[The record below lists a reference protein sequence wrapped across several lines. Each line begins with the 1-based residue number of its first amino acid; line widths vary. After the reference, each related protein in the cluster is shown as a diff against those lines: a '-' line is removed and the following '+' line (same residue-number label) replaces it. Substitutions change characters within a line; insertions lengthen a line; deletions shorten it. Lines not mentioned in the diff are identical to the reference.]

1 MEIGCGQGAL
11 ALLLASRFDYRG
23 YEPDTASWQ
32 VAQARLS
39 RRGLRQVLNR
49 SLPDSADR
57 TFDVVG
63 AFEVLEHQPDDRAAL
78 TSWIRWVRPG
88 GHLLLS
94 VPAHPDRFGAADRY
108 VGHFRRYSR
117 TGLFDVLRSAGFDDI
132 RIVTYGFPLGYLLE
146 GVRNVIM
153 GQRES
158 RGPGAIEDR
167 TMASGRRLQPG
178 DQWALAI
185 WAATAPFA
193 LAQRPFGEG
202 NLGIGFVAHARR
214 PDVRA

>member
-1 MEIGCGQGAL
+1 
-11 ALLLASRFDYRG
+11 LASRFDYRG

-39 RRGLRQVLNR
+39 RRGLREVLNR
-49 SLPDSADR
+49 RVPDSVDH
-57 TFDVVG
+57 TFDMVG
-63 AFEVLEHQPDDRAAL
+63 AFEVLEHQPDDRVAL
-78 TSWIRWVRPG
+78 ASWIQWVRPG

-94 VPAHPDRFGAADRY
+94 VPAHPDRFAAADRY

-117 TGLFDVLRSAGFDDI
+117 AGLLDVLRSAGLDEI
-132 RIVTYGFPLGYLLE
+132 RIMIYGFPLGYLLE
-146 GVRNVIM
+146 GVRNVIL
-153 GQRES
+153 GHRES
-158 RGPGAIEDR
+158 RASEAMEDR

-178 DQWALAI
+178 DHWAPAI

-202 NLGIGFVAHARR
+202 NLGTGFVACARR
-214 PDVRA
+214 PDLRA